1 MNFKDQKIDLST
13 VEFTPNLLRNLPSYL
28 AQRHRTLPIFSD
40 GDSLVIALAE
50 PVDRE
55 AVGSLTNHLHR
66 HLDVRAADGEQ
77 LDRFIQRFYGNQQK

>member
-1 MNFKDQKIDLST
+1 MKFEDMQIDLST

-28 AQRHRTLPIFSD
+28 AQRHRTLPILD
-40 GDSLVIALAE
+40 REDTLVIALAE
-50 PVDRE
+50 PGDRE

-77 LDRFIQRFYGNQQK
+77 LDMFIQRFYGNQEK